1 MTLQGRNIVLGV
13 TGSIASYKGA
23 DLASKLTQAG
33 ALVDVIMTR
42 SATEFVTPLTFSSL
56 THRSVVRDL
65 FDADSET
72 SVEHVMLAKRADAV
86 IIAPATANVI
96 AKIVHGLA
104 DDMLTAT
111 VLATAAPLIVAPA
124 MDGNMFDNPATQQ
137 NLETLRERGADIVG
151 PHTGYLAS
159 GLSGVGRLADTA
171 EIIGVTRAALGRNGD
186 LAGRRIVVTAGG
198 TQEPIDPVRVIT
210 NRSSGKMG
218 FALAEAARD
227 RGAIVTLIAAPSAV
241 PTPAGVD
248 VLPAVTAREMAAAV
262 ADAVADADALIMAAA
277 VADYE
282 SAAPADRKIKKTG
295 GSLSIDLAPTP
306 DILSETDA
314 TCVRVGFAAESGDLI
329 ANARKKLES
338 KRLDLIVAN
347 DITAADA
354 GFSSENNRIV
364 IIDLDGGED
373 ALPLMPKYDCASKI
387 LDRVA
392 TLIAASGG
400 KRL

>member
-1 MTLQGRNIVLGV
+1 MP
-13 TGSIASYKGA
+13 
-23 DLASKLTQAG
+23 
-33 ALVDVIMTR
+33 TR
-42 SATEFVTPLTFSSL
+42 SSWPPPSPT
-56 THRSVVRDL
+56 
-65 FDADSET
+65 
-72 SVEHVMLAKRADAV
+72 
-86 IIAPATANVI
+86 
-96 AKIVHGLA
+96 
-104 DDMLTAT
+104 
-111 VLATAAPLIVAPA
+111 
-124 MDGNMFDNPATQQ
+124 
-137 NLETLRERGADIVG
+137 
-151 PHTGYLAS
+151 
-159 GLSGVGRLADTA
+159 
-171 EIIGVTRAALGRNGD
+171 TRA
-186 LAGRRIVVTAGG
+186 
-198 TQEPIDPVRVIT
+198 PP
-210 NRSSGKMG
+210 
-218 FALAEAARD
+218 
-227 RGAIVTLIAAPSAV
+227 
-241 PTPAGVD
+241 
-248 VLPAVTAREMAAAV
+248 
-262 ADAVADADALIMAAA
+262 
-277 VADYE
+277 
-282 SAAPADRKIKKTG
+282 PADRKIKKTG

>member
-1 MTLQGRNIVLGV
+1 M
-13 TGSIASYKGA
+13 
-23 DLASKLTQAG
+23 
-33 ALVDVIMTR
+33 
-42 SATEFVTPLTFSSL
+42 
-56 THRSVVRDL
+56 
-65 FDADSET
+65 
-72 SVEHVMLAKRADAV
+72 
-86 IIAPATANVI
+86 
-96 AKIVHGLA
+96 
-104 DDMLTAT
+104 
-111 VLATAAPLIVAPA
+111 
-124 MDGNMFDNPATQQ
+124 
-137 NLETLRERGADIVG
+137 
-151 PHTGYLAS
+151 
-159 GLSGVGRLADTA
+159 
-171 EIIGVTRAALGRNGD
+171 
-186 LAGRRIVVTAGG
+186 
-198 TQEPIDPVRVIT
+198 
-210 NRSSGKMG
+210 
-218 FALAEAARD
+218 
-227 RGAIVTLIAAPSAV
+227 TLIAAPSAV

-295 GSLSIDLAPTP
+295 GSPLHRLGPDRPTSCP
-306 DILSETDA
+306 RRTPPASA
-314 TCVRVGFAAESGDLI
+314 SASPPESGDLI